1 MVLHGKDVQ
10 GVGIISLFKK
20 GHDPFSTSLG
30 GKETQEKP
38 IQMLTSFDLLLA
50 LLKYMAF

>member
-20 GHDPFSTSLG
+20 GTSPFQLLWVVR
-30 GKETQEKP
+30 KRKKKP
-38 IQMLTSFDLLLA
+38 IQMLTSSDLLLA